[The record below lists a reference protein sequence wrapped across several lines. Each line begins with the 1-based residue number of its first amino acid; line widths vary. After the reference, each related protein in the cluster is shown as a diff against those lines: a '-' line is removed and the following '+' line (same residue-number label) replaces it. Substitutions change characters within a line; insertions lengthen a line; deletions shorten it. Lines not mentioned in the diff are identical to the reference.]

1 MILRN
6 GARILCRRGRLP
18 KLDDVGCGAMSS
30 CAALTWVGRA
40 QSCVKCADSESLK
53 VCNFMPCLA
62 GNWGFVLSTD
72 FITQHNGGYVELI
85 EGMTTQEV
93 AIRRL
98 QQTRNHLK
106 RTRSSSSKRLSI
118 VHGPTEPA
126 LVDWTLA
133 NLLDEQCKIAGDRQ
147 CLIVPFS
154 DTTWTFSELRQRAR
168 NLAKGLLALGL
179 RRGDRIGI
187 LAGNCEEYAT
197 VFYSCGY
204 IGAILV
210 VLNST
215 YTAAEA
221 KYALN
226 HSGESSDQYLQPQ
239 S

>member
-1 MILRN
+1 M
-6 GARILCRRGRLP
+6 A
-18 KLDDVGCGAMSS
+18 
-30 CAALTWVGRA
+30 
-40 QSCVKCADSESLK
+40 
-53 VCNFMPCLA
+53 
-62 GNWGFVLSTD
+62 
-72 FITQHNGGYVELI
+72 
-85 EGMTTQEV
+85 TQEI

-98 QQTRNHLK
+98 QQTRKHLRPAAIE
-106 RTRSSSSKRLSI
+106 RTKTLSL

-133 NLLDEQCKIAGDRQ
+133 NLLNEQCTTAGDRQ

-154 DTTWTFSELRQRAR
+154 NTNWTFSELRQHAR

-187 LAGNCEEYAT
+187 LAGNCEEYVT
-197 VFYSCGY
+197 VFYACGY

-226 HSGESSDQYLQPQ
+226 HSGKSALHSW
-239 S
+239 